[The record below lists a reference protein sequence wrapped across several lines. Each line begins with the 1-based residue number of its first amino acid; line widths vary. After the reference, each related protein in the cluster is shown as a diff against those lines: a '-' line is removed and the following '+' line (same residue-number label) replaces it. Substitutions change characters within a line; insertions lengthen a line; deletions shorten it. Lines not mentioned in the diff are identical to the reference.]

1 MAPRILVADDDPN
14 LRVLLETI
22 LRNHGFD
29 VTVVPSGE
37 ALVRAAV
44 GNPPDLLL
52 VDVMMPLMDGLE
64 AIRQLRN
71 DTRTGHL
78 PMLLLTAQSA
88 SRDVVLGFESG
99 ADDYVS
105 KPFDPEALV
114 ARIRATL
121 RRQTRL
127 PSLNPLTRLPGN
139 IAIAA
144 EIQRR
149 LDAGEPFAVIYIDL
163 DNFKAL
169 NDAYGFARGD
179 QVIMLL
185 ADELRALQAGPF
197 PAIFAGHLGGDDF
210 VVLAGPDAYEPF
222 CTALIRRF
230 DHDVRAL
237 YNQADIERG
246 YLRGVDRFGVP
257 RRFPIVSLSIGV
269 VNTATRA
276 YASYDEISSVA
287 AAMKGYAKKRAGS
300 GFAVDGRTRD
310 EPIPPDAERR
320 GGPLCVVGVS
330 PRATFRKA
338 LAALEDDG
346 RCRTM
351 VFRAAPTVGAIV
363 SERPDVVA
371 LDLADT
377 GCWQLAAALREQQ
390 PALPLLLSSP
400 AAADETRA
408 YAVGAYTFIAEP
420 YPAEYLRA
428 CVAQL
433 LRLNERFPP
442 ER

>member
-22 LRNHGFD
+22 LRDHGFD

-37 ALVRAAV
+37 ALVRAAI

-78 PMLLLTAQSA
+78 PMLLLTAQSTT
-88 SRDVVLGFESG
+88 RDVILGFESG
-99 ADDYVS
+99 ADDYVN

-114 ARIRATL
+114 ARIRANL

-139 IAIAA
+139 TAIAV
-144 EIQRR
+144 EVKRR
-149 LDAGEPFAVIYIDL
+149 LGATQPFAVLYIDF

-179 QVIMLL
+179 HVIMLL
-185 ADELRALQAGPF
+185 ADVLRQQVAAF
-197 PAIFAGHLGGDDF
+197 PGAFAGHLGGDDF
-210 VVLAGPDAYEPF
+210 VVLTDPEAFEPF
-222 CTALIRRF
+222 CVALIERF
-230 DHDVRAL
+230 DRDVRAL
-237 YNQADIERG
+237 YDQSDIERG

-269 VNTATRA
+269 VNTATRSF
-276 YASYDEISSVA
+276 ASYDELSSVA
-287 AAMKGYAKKRAGS
+287 AEMKGYAKKRSGS
-300 GFAVDGRTRD
+300 GFAVDGRSRD
-310 EPIPPDAERR
+310 EPIPVDGERR
-320 GGPLCVVGVS
+320 GRPLCVVGVS
-330 PRATFRKA
+330 PRSGFRKA
-338 LAALEDDG
+338 VAALEEDG

-351 VFRAAPTVGAIV
+351 LFKAAPTAGEIV
-363 SERPDVVA
+363 SHGADVVA
-371 LDLADT
+371 LDLADD

-400 AAADETRA
+400 REGDETRA
-408 YAVGAYTFIAEP
+408 YGVGAYTFVAEP
-420 YPAEYLRA
+420 YPSDYLRA

-442 ER
+442 EG